1 MDNIINNIEY
11 DDKGNIYIK
20 KDDEIYMLSIDR
32 NDDIYF
38 EKIINKIYNEE
49 YNKKNNIK
57 KNTIIETINL
67 HNKTMENIMSE
78 VDDNDLDDFNQEDV
92 EDITKKYKEY
102 KDNPEY
108 KYYNDNSYDDTYDS
122 DCYDDNIINAFD
134 FYNSSLD
141 IKKSELIYEPVY
153 FEFLLLDGDINS
165 SKFIFR
171 TSLKNN
177 QPFYRISLYS
187 DGTIQL
193 NIIGTHIIYYKL
205 NTNTFEVNKK
215 V

>member
-1 MDNIINNIEY
+1 MDNIIENIEY
-11 DDKGNIYIK
+11 DDNGNIYIK
-20 KDDEIYMLSIDR
+20 KEDDIYMLSIDR

-38 EKIINKIYNEE
+38 EKIINKIYNK
-49 YNKKNNIK
+49 YNNDKSNIK
-57 KNTIIETINL
+57 KNTIIESINL

-78 VDDNDLDDFNQEDV
+78 VDKNDLDDFNQEDV
-92 EDITKKYKEY
+92 EDITKKYNEY

-108 KYYNDNSYDDTYDS
+108 KYYNNDYYDDTYES
-122 DCYDDNIINAFD
+122 DCYDDDIINTFE
-134 FYNSSLD
+134 FYNSSTD
-141 IKKSELIYEPVY
+141 IKKSELICEPVY

-187 DGTIQL
+187 DGTLQL
-193 NIIGTHIIYYKL
+193 NIIGTKIIYYKL
-205 NTNTFEVNKK
+205 NIKTFELHKIL
-215 V
+215 